1 LIHFA
6 KDVPEDEIQVD
17 IWTKRGC
24 SACTQAKQFFYS
36 RKIPFNEHKLSNDP
50 RVQMY
55 FQQQTNNA
63 KTVPQIIINGNRIGG
78 FDDLLSLEKKGKIS
92 QIIQPQSPSNK
103 FSFFKRRK

>member
-1 LIHFA
+1 MFHFA
-6 KDVPEDEIQVD
+6 KDMPQDEIQVD

-50 RVQMY
+50 AVQMY

-78 FDDLLSLEKKGKIS
+78 FDDLLNLDKKGKLN
-92 QIIQPQSPSNK
+92 QIIQPQSQKRK
-103 FSFFKRRK
+103 FSFFKKRI